1 MNVVSARYYL
11 AQRPV
16 RINLAVM
23 ATVWLITSFNYYLIM
38 FLVNTFDQIY
48 MTAVFSSMSDVS
60 GIAFGGILFQQL
72 GIKRSL
78 SYSFM
83 LSVSGALM
91 LLGYGLSHQ
100 ESILFPMFIL
110 IAKFGIS
117 SAFNILYVSHS
128 TVFPVL
134 FSATALGMC
143 NFVTRIFTAISP
155 ILAQIEEPLPVIIFL
170 ILSMLGCSVVWG
182 I

>member
-1 MNVVSARYYL
+1 
-11 AQRPV
+11 
-16 RINLAVM
+16 
-23 ATVWLITSFNYYLIM
+23 
-38 FLVNTFDQIY
+38 
-48 MTAVFSSMSDVS
+48 
-60 GIAFGGILFQQL
+60 
-72 GIKRSL
+72 
-78 SYSFM
+78 M

-155 ILAQIEEPLPVIIFL
+155 ILAQIEEPLPVLIFL
-170 ILSMLGCSVVWG
+170 VLSMLGCSVVWG